1 MIFRECRLL
10 NKSSAKVLSL
20 SEKDCILRI
29 VCLFKYFK
37 WIANCTN
44 VGSLFAWQLTIVYLT
59 MRSIAFSLIFHKS
72 MALVLTPIFVNLL
85 KFLCHVSIISYLCC
99 VVWLQPCGRLICGMW
114 SVVLR
119 SCSWNLRN
127 FNAIQDE
134 DDNGSRCMAW
144 TDCICIYIAGFS
156 QDLTKGCGANSSALL
171 HIYFKV

>member
-1 MIFRECRLL
+1 
-10 NKSSAKVLSL
+10 
-20 SEKDCILRI
+20 
-29 VCLFKYFK
+29 
-37 WIANCTN
+37 
-44 VGSLFAWQLTIVYLT
+44 

-144 TDCICIYIAGFS
+144 TDCICIFIAGFS
-156 QDLTKGCGANSSALL
+156 QGTLLSPHDTVDKVWRHLNFFEHPCYLHARVPRLRTDAGSIEMVEVPWARFNSGFTMLFEAFSMAL
-171 HIYFKV
+171 IEEETPVNSVAW